1 MLPAH
6 AQKTAPAT
14 SFNKFNIVSML
25 LKKTQRRNKS
35 TAFLPKKRKKSKS
48 SDCEVSN
55 F

>member
-14 SFNKFNIVSML
+14 SFNKFNVVSML
-25 LKKTQRRNKS
+25 LKKTQRNKS